1 VVVALGEPGE
11 PVTCC
16 AAVGEEDISPSI
28 AKNAAIP
35 RVRFSV
41 QVMNSL
47 LFLTC
52 RKYVGAI
59 PEREARDA
67 TFRRTDAALEE
78 RER

>member
-1 VVVALGEPGE
+1 
-11 PVTCC
+11 
-16 AAVGEEDISPSI
+16 
-28 AKNAAIP
+28 
-35 RVRFSV
+35 
-41 QVMNSL
+41 MNSL

-52 RKYVGAI
+52 RKYVEAI